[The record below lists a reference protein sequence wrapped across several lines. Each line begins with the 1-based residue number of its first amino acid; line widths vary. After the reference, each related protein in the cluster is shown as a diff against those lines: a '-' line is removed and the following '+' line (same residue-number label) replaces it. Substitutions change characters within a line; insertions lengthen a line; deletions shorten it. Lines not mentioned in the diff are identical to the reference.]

1 MRCDTQIYFV
11 TDGKQELVT
20 DPASENYGGYTTGAT
35 TAVGRLADVTDTQ
48 ATTQQL
54 VYGKLREGSVTVRLN
69 GHHLEPFDHI
79 RIVDRITGKA
89 KSYDV
94 DAVRH
99 LRQRSVFICHERR

>member
-11 TDGKQELVT
+11 TDGGRELVT
-20 DPASENYGGYTTGAT
+20 DPASENYGGYTESAA

-79 RIVDRITGKA
+79 RIGSVL
-89 KSYDV
+89 YDV
-94 DAVRH
+94 DAKRH
-99 LRQRSVFICHERR
+99 LRHRSVFICHERR

>member
-11 TDGKQELVT
+11 TDGMRELVT

-79 RIVDRITGKA
+79 RIGSVL
-89 KSYDV
+89 YDV
-94 DAVRH
+94 DAKRH
-99 LRQRSVFICHERR
+99 LRHRSVFICHERR